1 VARICG
7 EPLGWGGFQ
16 TRPKRRAAKSGAAPH
31 VNWRA
36 TGFAVVLAVIL
47 FEAGFSAA
55 FAQQSP
61 PKIWDV
67 ALGTSLSDL
76 PDEEFVDPACGTN
89 GGPPGLRLGSFEEFA
104 KCRPESSGLR
114 EIWFRYDDETEYVAR
129 AARDPDAVARSNA
142 MLLIGQPVTLSLLAD
157 STGRVQGYRIFT
169 DPRADPE
176 LRKEAYSITVALKAR
191 FGLGGWECDELPQA
205 EGETPIDGVFVKER
219 CRKTED
225 RQRLTLESR
234 HYYKP
239 GQSVSDPNTGLAT
252 VNQFES
258 SARLEVVAIAAL
270 AK

>member
-1 VARICG
+1 LTTVAVTRIYG
-7 EPLGWGGFQ
+7 APLGWGGFE
-16 TRPKRRAAKSGAAPH
+16 TRPKRRAAKFGAA
-31 VNWRA
+31 A
-36 TGFAVVLAVIL
+36 LAAAVAVIL
-47 FEAGFSAA
+47 SGARFDVAG
-55 FAQQSP
+55 AQQSP
-61 PKIWDV
+61 PRIWDV
-67 ALGTSLSDL
+67 PLGTTLSDL

-157 STGRVQGYRIFT
+157 SAARLQGYRIFT
-169 DPRADPE
+169 DPRAEPE
-176 LRKEAYSITVALKAR
+176 LRKEAYSIAVALKAR
-191 FGLGGWECDELPQA
+191 FGLGGWECEALPRA

-219 CRKTED
+219 CRKTTDLEKV
-225 RQRLTLESR
+225 TLESR
-234 HYYKP
+234 HYYRP

-258 SARLEVVAIAAL
+258 SARLEVVAVGAL

>member
-1 VARICG
+1 M
-7 EPLGWGGFQ
+7 L
-16 TRPKRRAAKSGAAPH
+16 S
-31 VNWRA
+31 
-36 TGFAVVLAVIL
+36 VIL
-47 FEAGFSAA
+47 FKSGFIVAV
-55 FAQQSP
+55 AQQTP
-61 PKIWDV
+61 PRIWDIPLGT
-67 ALGTSLSDL
+67 ALGDL

-114 EIWFRYDDETEYVAR
+114 EIWFRYDDETEYVSR

-157 STGRVQGYRIFT
+157 SNGRVQGYRIFT
-169 DPRADPE
+169 DPRAEPE
-176 LRKEAYSITVALKAR
+176 LRKEAYSIGVALKAR
-191 FGLGGWECDELPQA
+191 FGLAGWECEALPRA

-219 CRKTED
+219 CRKTAD
-225 RQRLTLESR
+225 LQRLMLESR

-258 SARLEVVAIAAL
+258 SARLEVVAIGAL
-270 AK
+270 TK